1 MPMNHFLERAANSEN
16 DQDEQHADQND
27 APFGDSTSHAN
38 TRGHP
43 DAGCRGQS
51 MDLLAFVVP
60 HDNAHAKKPN
70 SGQDTLN
77 NAAGVGAA
85 GPTDGKDGQ
94 CRPDPDEAQRTNAC
108 GLAVKIAVKAES
120 AASQSGGTE
129 PQSYVEGVHNGA
141 I

>member
-1 MPMNHFLERAANSEN
+1 MGPTPMHSFLERTANREN
-16 DQDEQHADQND
+16 DQDKQHADQNE

-43 DAGCRGQS
+43 DAGRRGQS

-60 HDNAHAKKPN
+60 HDNAHAKKSN

-85 GPTDGKDGQ
+85 EPTDGEDGQ
-94 CRPDPDEAQRTNAC
+94 CRPDPDEAERTNARW
-108 GLAVKIAVKAES
+108 LAVKIAVEAQRD
-120 AASQSGGTE
+120 AR
-129 PQSYVEGVHNGA
+129 
-141 I
+141 